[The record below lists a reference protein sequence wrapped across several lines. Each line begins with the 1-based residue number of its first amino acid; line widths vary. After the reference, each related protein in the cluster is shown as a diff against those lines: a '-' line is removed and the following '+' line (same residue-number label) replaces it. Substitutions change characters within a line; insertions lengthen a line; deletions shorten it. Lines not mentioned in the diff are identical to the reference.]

1 MKSKPLPQLIRNEHM
16 NRDKTRRDE
25 YDEDWD
31 EENLVQDNFHVP
43 TARPVRAS
51 RPIGTGTRRPYPPPS
66 YSRRRPPRRRRV
78 WPWLL
83 VGCGG
88 GIVVLVLA
96 AAVVV
101 LVAIHS
107 ASGGSIAGI
116 PGIPGLPNPTTY
128 TQQSS
133 QTITVSSLGLL
144 QVQDQIGN
152 VTITADPH
160 ATTATLTVLKKAKV
174 ASSAANGEFHKIA
187 VQVQPIGS
195 GLTINATVPDSG
207 GILGTHTDSVDLT
220 LTLPQSAISSA
231 SGTPPAL
238 SVNMS
243 IGNITINNLGGLLT
257 LKDDVGNIT
266 VQQGVLYDG
275 SHLETG
281 TGNVT
286 YSGSINTTPA
296 AGNTAPLYKLQSE
309 TGDVSVTLPASTNV
323 ILDANTNLGKIS
335 SAFPIHITNSD
346 GAASYYGPL
355 VATTAPAPQA
365 VLTLDVST
373 GKVNIQQ
380 G

>member
-1 MKSKPLPQLIRNEHM
+1 MS
-16 NRDKTRRDE
+16 RDKTRPDE
-25 YDEDWD
+25 YDEDWE
-31 EENLVQDNFHVP
+31 EENLVQNNFHVP
-43 TARPVRAS
+43 TARTSHP
-51 RPIGTGTRRPYPPPS
+51 TGTRRSYEPPS
-66 YSRRRPPRRRRV
+66 SSRRRQPRRRRI

-83 VGCGG
+83 LGCGG
-88 GIVVLVLA
+88 GIVLLVLA

-101 LVAIHS
+101 LVAIRS
-107 ASGGSIAGI
+107 ATGGSIAGI

-128 TQQSS
+128 RQQSS
-133 QTITVSSLGLL
+133 QTLTISSLGLL

-160 ATTATLTVLKKAKV
+160 ATTATLTTIKIARV
-174 ASSAANGEFHKIA
+174 ASSSAANAEFNKIA

-220 LTLPQSAISSA
+220 LTLPQNAISSA

-243 IGNITINNLGGLLT
+243 IGNITINNIGGLLT

-266 VQQGVLYDG
+266 VQQSVLYDG

-296 AGNTAPLYKLQSE
+296 NGGNTAPLYKLQSE
-309 TGDVSVTLPASTNV
+309 TGNVTATLPANTSV

-335 SAFPIHITNSD
+335 SAFPIHVTNSD
-346 GAASYYGPL
+346 GAANYYGPL
-355 VATTAPAPQA
+355 LANATPTPQA
-365 VLTLDVST
+365 TLTLDVST
-373 GKVNIQQ
+373 GNVNIQQ
-380 G
+380 R